1 LCPDALAV
9 AQPLGGAGAL
19 DFGPHLSLSVHFG
32 TQALGSAYAADQL
45 EVLLVDV
52 SHVALSFRFLW
63 VDSGSGRPSPRDAA
77 LDLAAPPPCADSA
90 ISGGGLVRR
99 ALAGP

>member
-19 DFGPHLSLSVHFG
+19 DFGPHLRLSVHFG

-52 SHVALSFRFLW
+52 SHVALSFRFSW
-63 VDSGSGRPSPRDAA
+63 VNRVGVVHRRGTRRWV
-77 LDLAAPPPCADSA
+77 
-90 ISGGGLVRR
+90 GGITAVRS
-99 ALAGP
+99 LSD